1 MRASLVYWA
10 YSKCKIYFD
19 SIERVLSMSAIWR
32 NHANKL
38 AQLISNNNETQ
49 AHLYL
54 EQLMLFPVDIQD
66 KIIEDISH
74 LSNCNSESIADIINQ
89 YMMFE
94 LK

>member
-1 MRASLVYWA
+1 
-10 YSKCKIYFD
+10 
-19 SIERVLSMSAIWR
+19 MSAIWR

-38 AQLISNNNETQ
+38 AELISNNNETQ

-74 LSNCNSESIADIINQ
+74 LSNCNSESISNIINQ

>member
-1 MRASLVYWA
+1 
-10 YSKCKIYFD
+10 
-19 SIERVLSMSAIWR
+19 MSALWR
-32 NHANKL
+32 SHACRL
-38 AQLISNNNETQ
+38 ATLIADNNETQ

-74 LSNCNSESIADIINQ
+74 LSNCNSEAISNVISN
-89 YMMFE
+89 YTMFE